1 MIFGVFHVSILNRSL
16 TRKLLTLVGALAL
29 FATACAG
36 GGGQSSEASSAAELA
51 AQTNEPGLQLTSDIT
66 STQLLDTVDGNIS
79 QLADV
84 VTGDRPVLLWYWAP
98 H

>member
-36 GGGQSSEASSAAELA
+36 GGGQSSEAASAAELA